1 MHAHFVASSATA
13 WPESNLVTN
22 RPLSIAEA
30 INVLGCSEKT
40 VRRMLK
46 DGMLHEHSR
55 DPRGRILITPESIAA
70 AAEQLAERR
79 HADEHAA
86 TPQPIVLASQTASLD
101 RTIERLTSMLDERD
115 RIIREQ
121 TDELATLR
129 AERKYLPAPGR
140 VQELEQE
147 VTRLSAQLA
156 ERDRPVIDQPA
167 HPTRKG
173 WIARLFSRDQD
184 TDR

>member
-1 MHAHFVASSATA
+1 M
-13 WPESNLVTN
+13 TN

-30 INVLGCSEKT
+30 IKVLDVSEKT

-70 AAEQLAERR
+70 AAEQIAERR

-129 AERKYLPAPGR
+129 TERKYLPAPGR

-147 VTRLSAQLA
+147 VTNLRAQLA
-156 ERDRPVIDQPA
+156 QRDRPLTDQPSQ
-167 HPTRKG
+167 PIRKS
-173 WIARLFSRDQD
+173 WIARLFGRGQD
-184 TDR
+184 TGQ